1 MKHHSEM
8 HFLFLCCLYELNQK
22 VINLRH
28 LNQFFSDKINNF
40 EDLEHVRS
48 WEELEVKEGVTL
60 FVFLAD
66 FIYDAE
72 NLSSRACSIASHR
85 LL

>member
-1 MKHHSEM
+1 M
-8 HFLFLCCLYELNQK
+8 
-22 VINLRH
+22 INLRH
-28 LNQFFSDKINNF
+28 LNQFFSNKINNF

-48 WEELEVKEGVTL
+48 WGELEVKGVTL

-72 NLSSRACSIASHR
+72 NLRSRACSIASHG